1 MYAIASSSIILVQ
14 VIGSPPP
21 PPHLLFPLSQN
32 NMGKLISIL
41 IPEKSNDFKAI
52 IIRFQGMVYID
63 SRDIILHKFYQ
74 ELLRSI
80 VMHCFYYYKSC
91 NSVSI

>member
-1 MYAIASSSIILVQ
+1 MYAIASSGIILVQ

-21 PPHLLFPLSQN
+21 PHLLFLLSQN

-52 IIRFQGMVYID
+52 IIHFQGMVYID
-63 SRDIILHKFYQ
+63 SKDIILHK
-74 ELLRSI
+74 LI
-80 VMHCFYYYKSC
+80 V
-91 NSVSI
+91 NSTRNCCGQL

>member
-1 MYAIASSSIILVQ
+1 MYAIASSGIILVQ

-21 PPHLLFPLSQN
+21 HTHTHLLFLLSQN

-63 SRDIILHKFYQ
+63 SRDIILHK
-74 ELLRSI
+74 LI
-80 VMHCFYYYKSC
+80 V
-91 NSVSI
+91 NSTRNCCGQL